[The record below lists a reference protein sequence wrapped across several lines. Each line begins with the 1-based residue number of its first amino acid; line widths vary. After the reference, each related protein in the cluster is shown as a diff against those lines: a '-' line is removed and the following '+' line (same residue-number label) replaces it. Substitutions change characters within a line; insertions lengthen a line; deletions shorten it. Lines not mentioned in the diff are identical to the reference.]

1 MLLHLVVA
9 VELVVTAPFLEIQL
23 VTQAAAVRTQME
35 VALKLE
41 QLEQVALASKV
52 EMDLEQAA
60 VVVVEQ
66 VAQELPVTAQAMVHL
81 AVQV

>member
-1 MLLHLVVA
+1 MLLHSVVV
-9 VELVVTAPFLEIQL
+9 VEPVAIAPFFEIQL
-23 VTQAAAVRTQME
+23 ATQVVVAHTQME

-41 QLEQVALASKV
+41 QLEQAALASKV
-52 EMDLEQAA
+52 EMDLEQVA

>member
-1 MLLHLVVA
+1 
-9 VELVVTAPFLEIQL
+9 
-23 VTQAAAVRTQME
+23 ME

-52 EMDLEQAA
+52 ETDLEQVA

-66 VAQELPVTAQAMVHL
+66 VALELPVTAQAMVHL